1 MITLI
6 PNLPELQYTAYFY
19 SKNENMILPLWLP
32 NDSTGQIISAQSGG
46 NSPRPLVHDTLRR
59 AINALGG
66 TITGVLIDRYK
77 DDLYYAYIRV
87 KKNNVSYDID
97 SGLTDALCLAL
108 MTGVRIDVNKEILNE
123 YGIKVTKELLEKALN
138 S

>member
-1 MITLI
+1 M
-6 PNLPELQYTAYFY
+6 PNLPDLQYTAYFY

-32 NDSTGQIISAQSGG
+32 NDSTDQILSTQSGRI
-46 NSPRPLVHDTLRR
+46 SPRPLVHDTLRR

-66 TITGVLIDRYK
+66 VINGILIDRYK
-77 DDLYYAYIRV
+77 DGLYYAYIRI
-87 KKNNVSYDID
+87 KKNNVFYDID